1 MDEVTRRAIVRRPAR
16 RWLLAILLMAGVAAG
31 VRAQQQQQQTFKS
44 VTDLVLLTITV
55 TDGANRLVAG
65 LEQEDFQV
73 FEDNVPQD
81 ISNFSRQPQPI
92 ALSLVIDTSASM
104 EGKMPIA
111 QEAAMGFIRRMG
123 PDDRAQ
129 IIDFDSQ
136 SRILQGFTAERD
148 KLEAAIKRTDPG
160 GSTALHN
167 AVYTSITELKRMRQ
181 ESGPQIRRQAIVLLS
196 DGEDTSSIV
205 RYEDVLDLAK
215 RSEVVI
221 YAIGLREKLKEGAR
235 PGFKQADYDLKQLS
249 SETGGK
255 AFSADDAAQLP
266 AIYSQIADEL
276 ANQYS
281 LAYMSKNNKRDG
293 AWRKILVRTVRPNMV
308 ARTKT
313 GYFGPA
319 VPR

>member
-1 MDEVTRRAIVRRPAR
+1 MGQITTRALGRRPSR
-16 RWLLAILLMAGVAAG
+16 RWLLAILMMAAAAAG
-31 VRAQQQQQQTFKS
+31 VHAQQTFRT

-55 TDGANRLVAG
+55 TDGSNRLVAG

-81 ISNFSRQPQPI
+81 ITNFSRQPQPI

-104 EGKMPIA
+104 EGKLAIA

-136 SRILQGFTAERD
+136 SRILQDFTADREG
-148 KLEAAIKRTDPG
+148 LEKAIKRTEAG
-160 GSTALHN
+160 GSTSLHN
-167 AVYTSITELKRMRQ
+167 AVYTSITELKRIRR
-181 ESGPQIRRQAIVLLS
+181 ESGPEIRRQAIVLLS

-205 RYEDVLDLAK
+205 PYEDVLDLAK

-221 YAIGLREKLKEGAR
+221 YAIGLREKVKEGAVR
-235 PGFKQADYDLKQLS
+235 STGFKQADYDLKQLS
-249 SETGGK
+249 SETGGR
-255 AFSADDAAQLP
+255 AFTADDAVQLP

-293 AWRKILVRTVRPNMV
+293 AWRKILVRTVRPSMI
-308 ARTKT
+308 ARTKA